1 FTNVTTSNGDYTTT
15 PVVVTFLAGATTATV
30 TVQTTNDAIAE
41 STETFTVGVT
51 TSTGIVGSTTDTGIG
66 TITDNDSA
74 PTVATIS
81 PASATEGSPVVFSF
95 TLSNPSAIAT
105 SYTFTLTNGTAG
117 NLDYTTTSVTVIV
130 PAGTT
135 TGTVSVPTTQDT
147 IDEPNETF
155 TIHNGSVSAT
165 GTILDDD
172 NTPVATIG
180 NVTINEGAG
189 TVTIPV
195 SIDVV
200 SSVDTVINITTATG
214 TAGTSDYTTTVTTVT
229 IPAGQTTVN
238 VTVPILEDTID
249 EPAETFTVNGTVTS
263 GNTINTN
270 PTGTVTITDNDA
282 TLIVAVDDV
291 YQPQTPST
299 TVAIVV
305 GNVTA
310 NDTLNGVIVTGTNT
324 NVTPVTAGPLSI
336 DANGVL
342 TLLPN
347 TISGNYTITYT
358 ICEVDQVTGIA
369 INPP

>member
-1 FTNVTTSNGDYTTT
+1 TIDE
-15 PVVVTFLAGATTATV
+15 PA
-30 TVQTTNDAIAE
+30 
-41 STETFTVGVT
+41 ETFTVNGTVT
-51 TSTGIVGSTTDTGIG
+51 SGNTINTNPTGTV
-66 TITDNDSA
+66 TITDNDA
-74 PTVATIS
+74 
-81 PASATEGSPVVFSF
+81 
-95 TLSNPSAIAT
+95 
-105 SYTFTLTNGTAG
+105 
-117 NLDYTTTSVTVIV
+117 
-130 PAGTT
+130 
-135 TGTVSVPTTQDT
+135 
-147 IDEPNETF
+147 
-155 TIHNGSVSAT
+155 
-165 GTILDDD
+165 
-172 NTPVATIG
+172 TPVATIG

-369 INPP
+369 VNPPNCSTATVTIEVLPSNVIIYNGVTPNGDGDNDVFYLEN